1 MGSSKPRIHG
11 SRSKGPPR
19 TAKNRSRCLGSRR
32 FHQGSG
38 LFAGKSTFP
47 CRERRRRLFGEGF
60 FGWDAGF
67 FRKEEAPEAKKPA
80 CHAEK
85 PALWL
90 ERRVFWRERRFF

>member
-1 MGSSKPRIHG
+1 MLF
-11 SRSKGPPR
+11 RSHRDRKDRRVPQKTVPVALEAAVFIKEAACSPGK
-19 TAKNRSRCLGSRR
+19 AR
-32 FHQGSG
+32 FH
-38 LFAGKSTFP
+38 AG
-47 CRERRRRLFGEGF
+47 ERRRRLFGEGF